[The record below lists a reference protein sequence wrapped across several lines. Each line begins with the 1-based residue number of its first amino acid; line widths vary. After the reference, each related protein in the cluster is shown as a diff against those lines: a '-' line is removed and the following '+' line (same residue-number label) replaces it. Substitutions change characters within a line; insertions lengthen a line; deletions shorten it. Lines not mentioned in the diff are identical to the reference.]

1 MEYLEKS
8 LSTLAGFLK
17 LILEAISVLCI
28 LLGLLQALQQM
39 LRSIRRSHRLASS
52 ITFTPFTDF
61 RVRFGA
67 WLLLALE
74 FQLAADIVNTT
85 VAPSFEALGKLGAIA
100 VVRTF
105 LNFFLNREL
114 IETLGSKKQQLSAA
128 PDVGDR
134 ECE

>member
-1 MEYLEKS
+1 MEFLEKS
-8 LSTLAGFLK
+8 LFALAGFLK
-17 LILEAISVLCI
+17 LILEGTSILCI

-39 LRSIRRSHRLASS
+39 LVSTRRSHRLASA
-52 ITFTPFTDF
+52 IAFTDF
-61 RVRFGA
+61 RIRFGA

-85 VAPSFEALGKLGAIA
+85 VAPSFEALGKLGTIA

-105 LNFFLNREL
+105 LNYFLNREL
-114 IETLGSKKQQLSAA
+114 TETLESKKRLNAE

-134 ECE
+134 E